1 MNDRKMAEIRILGR
15 GLLQGP
21 CGTSHPEAVAVAGT
35 FGSWAKGK
43 PIARGK
49 GIPFTFLLEQRFEK
63 CDPLT
68 LNIETC
74 VRVKVNRV
82 GRG

>member
-1 MNDRKMAEIRILGR
+1 MIEIRMLGR

-49 GIPFTFLLEQRFEK
+49 GVHHNSLLPVSDDRI
-63 CDPLT
+63 DVLSGA
-68 LNIETC
+68 IDDC
-74 VRVKVNRV
+74 VEVKVYKAEE
-82 GRG
+82 